1 MGDETPEPRLTRK
14 TANLNPRAKR
24 ALDDLTD
31 WEFGYDDTESINRAL
46 VLTAYLVGEVKAG
59 GEVIITRPGETPMRV
74 VFL

>member
-1 MGDETPEPRLTRK
+1 MAEEPTESRLTRK

-46 VLTAYLVGEVKAG
+46 IMTAYLMGEVKAG
-59 GEVIITRPGETPMRV
+59 GEVMVTRPGEMPMRV